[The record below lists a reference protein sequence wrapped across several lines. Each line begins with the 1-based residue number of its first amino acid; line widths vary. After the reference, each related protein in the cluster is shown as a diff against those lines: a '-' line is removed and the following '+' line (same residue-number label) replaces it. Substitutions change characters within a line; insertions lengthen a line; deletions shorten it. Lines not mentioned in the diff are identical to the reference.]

1 MAEPT
6 QIVFSHKEVAEALI
20 TQQGI
25 HDGIWGLYIKFG
37 IKGMNMGT
45 SDGDLL
51 PTAVV
56 PILQIGLQKFE
67 KVNNISVDA
76 AQISKKQP
84 GEPPS
89 GSQVDEAR
97 HRRRA
102 KK

>member
-25 HDGIWGLYIKFG
+25 RDGIWGLYIKFG
-37 IKGMNMGT
+37 IKGMNVGS
-45 SDGDLL
+45 SDDDLQ

-56 PILQIGLQKFE
+56 PILQIGLQKFD

-76 AQISKKQP
+76 ARIGEKQLNE
-84 GEPPS
+84 GPS
-89 GSQVDEAR
+89 HQEDRAR
-97 HRRRA
+97 RKTRA